1 MVNLNVS
8 VPAGQIPG
16 NTLTVVTPSGQS
28 LTVIIPAGVAA
39 GGTFQIT
46 VPDNMATA
54 AAVTMAVPTE
64 VPAPAV
70 PVRASIDTGTP
81 VIGRA
86 IGQAQA
92 NSGLAP
98 METSVSRG
106 PPQPTQ
112 RVKQAKEA
120 VFCTSAVTMVFSILL
135 IGTVGGVLGL
145 ATSWTISCCTTGHIK
160 LAKKAKEIRALAIS
174 ALAFTATGAL
184 VAVVIGGALLS
195 DGSNCVAESPYNL
208 GSCSTNPYNGTK
220 DIPFN
225 GTKGPGFVEAGGY
238 NPNVS
243 AYDDGCSPDY
253 CESDLGHP
261 DSLSSP
267 GEPRCFVP
275 GNEERCKCSRG
286 EARVIGRHLIYVHH
300 VHAYDIWYEFT
311 CCPNDGNERENP
323 PVVDRCGV
331 GTTTPD
337 GRRLESAAAADDD
350 DDDDDDEVDARP
362 FHEKLLSATGVIAS
376 LVQRKGEALGGDVG
390 RRGAK
395 ALTGAWLA
403 EALGFERFRSTP
415 TVGPAAVAGGD
426 AAAGASRKR
435 RLLANDDSCKS
446 CTHSWCHDETK
457 NGWCQDGSYGSH
469 SSECPCGTDLTD
481 CGTRSAE
488 QCGFD
493 SFEHVK
499 NDNSCEPPYA
509 AIGGYSQ
516 LYSAHPK
523 ARPKTGCDVGTH
535 GCGPGWGRRMDD
547 GDGGGGDDEDGF
559 PACYSGPACAGI
571 AHGCYDC
578 SILKES
584 DCDGLFNTHLTDL
597 ELCAEGTEPK
607 VAGGDGGGGDGGG
620 EGGGGDGGG
629 GDGGG
634 GYGGSTDD
642 VDWRLSTDVV
652 LTWSPELIEKV
663 GEPGSEARREFE
675 EELAEEI
682 RTLLGASTDEVQ
694 VVSSSP
700 RSWPPPSVDDGVTA
714 TVMVAADLVDRLLG
728 LLADEGLGWLAD
740 LLTVSK
746 DGEIVMEVCQGSERS
761 WRRLCRQEVNAE
773 DDHGH
778 AIVPMEVCRDGAKCA
793 SFAGISDCTYT
804 DTYMCECGTQ
814 IEACGVRSDNR
825 CCRQR
830 RHACSTMTVGG
841 LAIFVGLGLP
851 QLALSICLIRLAV
864 QVGTFI
870 KLTPE
875 LEHPH
880 TCC

>member
-584 DCDGLFNTHLTDL
+584 DCDGQFEAHLTDL
-597 ELCAEGTEPK
+597 SKCAEGSEPK
-607 VAGGDGGGGDGGG
+607 VAACYRGPACTAAGASHGCYDCSVTKASECASSFNDALSINSCLEGTAPTKPAGTNPPAPPAAPPNPPSPPPPQRMEDCKPGDGIKCGGNDVCGGVLLEKPKAPPNPTLEPCYSHAQCRKLDGSPGRGVCCVPVGTCDHLGSATSGYEGRPIVSGAMKYYVGG
-620 EGGGGDGGG
+620 CEP
-629 GDGGG
+629 
-634 GYGGSTDD
+634 YAHGS
-642 VDWRLSTDVV
+642 
-652 LTWSPELIEKV
+652 
-663 GEPGSEARREFE
+663 
-675 EELAEEI
+675 
-682 RTLLGASTDEVQ
+682 
-694 VVSSSP
+694 
-700 RSWPPPSVDDGVTA
+700 PPPSPA
-714 TVMVAADLVDRLLG
+714 
-728 LLADEGLGWLAD
+728 
-740 LLTVSK
+740 
-746 DGEIVMEVCQGSERS
+746 RS
-761 WRRLCRQEVNAE
+761 F
-773 DDHGH
+773 
-778 AIVPMEVCRDGAKCA
+778 
-793 SFAGISDCTYT
+793 SS
-804 DTYMCECGTQ
+804 
-814 IEACGVRSDNR
+814 
-825 CCRQR
+825 
-830 RHACSTMTVGG
+830 
-841 LAIFVGLGLP
+841 LP
-851 QLALSICLIRLAV
+851 PSPTPRTPLSPPPPPPL
-864 QVGTFI
+864 QVYQ
-870 KLTPE
+870 
-875 LEHPH
+875 
-880 TCC
+880 

>member
-1 MVNLNVS
+1 M
-8 VPAGQIPG
+8 
-16 NTLTVVTPSGQS
+16 
-28 LTVIIPAGVAA
+28 
-39 GGTFQIT
+39 
-46 VPDNMATA
+46 
-54 AAVTMAVPTE
+54 
-64 VPAPAV
+64 
-70 PVRASIDTGTP
+70 
-81 VIGRA
+81 
-86 IGQAQA
+86 
-92 NSGLAP
+92 
-98 METSVSRG
+98 
-106 PPQPTQ
+106 
-112 RVKQAKEA
+112 
-120 VFCTSAVTMVFSILL
+120 
-135 IGTVGGVLGL
+135 
-145 ATSWTISCCTTGHIK
+145 
-160 LAKKAKEIRALAIS
+160 
-174 ALAFTATGAL
+174 
-184 VAVVIGGALLS
+184 
-195 DGSNCVAESPYNL
+195 
-208 GSCSTNPYNGTK
+208 
-220 DIPFN
+220 
-225 GTKGPGFVEAGGY
+225 
-238 NPNVS
+238 
-243 AYDDGCSPDY
+243 
-253 CESDLGHP
+253 
-261 DSLSSP
+261 
-267 GEPRCFVP
+267 
-275 GNEERCKCSRG
+275 
-286 EARVIGRHLIYVHH
+286 HH

-523 ARPKTGCDVGTH
+523 ARPKTGCDVGTP
-535 GCGPGWGRRMDD
+535 GGGGGWGRRMDD

-559 PACYSGPACAGI
+559 PACYGSAS
-571 AHGCYDC
+571 HRRLLRL
-578 SILKES
+578 SFSRTS

-597 ELCAEGTEPK
+597 ELCAAGTEPK

-620 EGGGGDGGG
+620 EGGGRARRAEMV
-629 GDGGG
+629 

-652 LTWSPELIEKV
+652 LTWSTELIEKV
-663 GEPGSEARREFE
+663 GEPGPEARREFE

-694 VVSSSP
+694 VVSSSTEG
-700 RSWPPPSVDDGVTA
+700 GVTA
-714 TVMVAADLVDRLLG
+714 TVMVAADLVDRLLD
-728 LLADEGLGWLAD
+728 LLADEGQGWLAD

-761 WRRLCRQEVNAE
+761 WPVPRARSMPGFMDTPSCPWRSAATARAAPPLGGFRIARTRVHVRARHPARLRRPLRQPLLPPPPPCMLDDDRRRPRHLRRSRAAAARALDLPDPPRSCRSA
-773 DDHGH
+773 
-778 AIVPMEVCRDGAKCA
+778 PSSR
-793 SFAGISDCTYT
+793 
-804 DTYMCECGTQ
+804 
-814 IEACGVRSDNR
+814 
-825 CCRQR
+825 
-830 RHACSTMTVGG
+830 
-841 LAIFVGLGLP
+841 
-851 QLALSICLIRLAV
+851 
-864 QVGTFI
+864 
-870 KLTPE
+870 
-875 LEHPH
+875 
-880 TCC
+880 

>member
-1 MVNLNVS
+1 MYTVEAIESPQRATMVNLNVS

-46 VPDNMATA
+46 ATA

-120 VFCTSAVTMVFSILL
+120 VFCTSAATMVFSILL

-253 CESDLGHP
+253 CGSD
-261 DSLSSP
+261 DSPVPIGVHRLLTTSP

-323 PVVDRCGV
+323 PVVGDSCGV

-446 CTHSWCHDETK
+446 CTHRST
-457 NGWCQDGSYGSH
+457 GATMRPRTAGARTARTA
-469 SSECPCGTDLTD
+469 PTR
-481 CGTRSAE
+481 RSAR
-488 QCGFD
+488 
-493 SFEHVK
+493 
-499 NDNSCEPPYA
+499 A
-509 AIGGYSQ
+509 APTSPT
-516 LYSAHPK
+516 AAR
-523 ARPKTGCDVGTH
+523 ARPSSAASIPSSTSRMTTRVSRRTRRSAATVNCTAPTRRHGPKPAATWVPTAAAPDGAGGWTTATAAAATTKTALLLGSGLRRHRPRLLRLQH
-535 GCGPGWGRRMDD
+535 GVRR
-547 GDGGGGDDEDGF
+547 
-559 PACYSGPACAGI
+559 
-571 AHGCYDC
+571 
-578 SILKES
+578 
-584 DCDGLFNTHLTDL
+584 DGLFNTHLTDL

-629 GDGGG
+629 GLVAG
-634 GYGGSTDD
+634 
-642 VDWRLSTDVV
+642 
-652 LTWSPELIEKV
+652 
-663 GEPGSEARREFE
+663 AR
-675 EELAEEI
+675 
-682 RTLLGASTDEVQ
+682 
-694 VVSSSP
+694 
-700 RSWPPPSVDDGVTA
+700 
-714 TVMVAADLVDRLLG
+714 
-728 LLADEGLGWLAD
+728 
-740 LLTVSK
+740 
-746 DGEIVMEVCQGSERS
+746 
-761 WRRLCRQEVNAE
+761 
-773 DDHGH
+773 
-778 AIVPMEVCRDGAKCA
+778 
-793 SFAGISDCTYT
+793 
-804 DTYMCECGTQ
+804 
-814 IEACGVRSDNR
+814 
-825 CCRQR
+825 
-830 RHACSTMTVGG
+830 
-841 LAIFVGLGLP
+841 
-851 QLALSICLIRLAV
+851 
-864 QVGTFI
+864 
-870 KLTPE
+870 
-875 LEHPH
+875 
-880 TCC
+880 